1 LKLLTN
7 PVVLQ
12 MALLLVFAV
21 CAFVVGVLL
30 MRRLRREMTASP
42 LPAAG
47 ARVESPG
54 FTTAAYHGVIQQLKE
69 KEQELQ
75 RLRQAAAD
83 RAAASEKV
91 SAAVLAN
98 LASGVVLFNAAGL
111 VQQANPAARQML
123 GYASVAGL
131 HARDLFRGVSA
142 LRAEL
147 PHNQAPPTMAEA
159 IEQALRQG
167 RVCRRLETDYATPS
181 GQQRVL
187 GITVSPVTGGAG
199 ERLGAACLITELT
212 EVRELTRQVRLRENL
227 AALGEMSA
235 GIAHE
240 FKNSLATISG
250 YGQMLTAEN
259 DGETVRQFAAKIH
272 AETDALSRVV
282 TDFLRLARP
291 QALSAVPIN
300 VPELLQDCARE
311 CGVELVITDLPPA
324 FAGCIV
330 GDPTSLRQCFSNLLR
345 NSAEAAPGTAIRVQV
360 SGALEAGQARLVLRD
375 NAGGIPP
382 EVLPRIFIPF
392 VTTKSHGTGLGLAL
406 VHRIVTDHGGS
417 ITVANDGP
425 GAVFTL
431 SFPAE
436 KLEKKAAEAG

>member
-1 LKLLTN
+1 MKLLTN
-7 PVVLQ
+7 PIVLR
-12 MALLLVFAV
+12 MALLLLFAV
-21 CAFVVGVLL
+21 CAFVVGALL
-30 MRRLRREMTASP
+30 MRRLRKEMTASP
-42 LPAAG
+42 LPAAS
-47 ARVESPG
+47 RVEAPG
-54 FTTAAYHGVIQQLKE
+54 FTTAAYHAVIQQLKD

-83 RAAASEKV
+83 RAAASENI

-123 GYASVAGL
+123 GYASAAGL

-147 PHNQAPPTMAEA
+147 PHDGPPATVAHA
-159 IEQALRQG
+159 VDQALRDG
-167 RVCRRLETDYATPS
+167 RVCRRLEADYATPS
-181 GQQRVL
+181 GQRRVL
-187 GITVSPVTGGAG
+187 GITVSPVSGAAG

-212 EVRELTRQVRLRENL
+212 EVRELARQVRLRENL

-250 YGQMLTAEN
+250 YGQMLTADN
-259 DGETVRQFAAKIH
+259 DAETVRQFAAKIH

-291 QALSAVPIN
+291 QALSAVPIDI
-300 VPELLQDCARE
+300 PELLQDCARE
-311 CGVELVITDLPPA
+311 CGVELALTGLPPA
-324 FAGCIV
+324 FADCIV
-330 GDPTSLRQCFSNLLR
+330 GDPTSVRQCFSNLLR
-345 NSAEAAPGTAIRVQV
+345 NSAEAAPGAAVRVEV
-360 SGALEAGQARLVLRD
+360 TGSLEPGQARLVLRD

-382 EVLPRIFIPF
+382 DVLPRIFIPF
-392 VTTKSHGTGLGLAL
+392 VTTKAHGTGLGLAL

-425 GAVFTL
+425 GAAFTL

-436 KLEKKAAEAG
+436 NVAGKAAEGG